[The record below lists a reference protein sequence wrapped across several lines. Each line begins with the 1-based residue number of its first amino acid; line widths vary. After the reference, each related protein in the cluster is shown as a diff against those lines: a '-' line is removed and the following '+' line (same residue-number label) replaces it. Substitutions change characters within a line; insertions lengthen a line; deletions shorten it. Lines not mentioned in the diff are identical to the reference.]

1 MYPSF
6 NYLGSKT
13 KLLDFLKNSIENYTK
28 TPLTNIKSF
37 IDGFS
42 GTGIVSYYMISQGI
56 PQVITNDLQYYSY
69 VISSVLSKQNL
80 DIEKLKVI
88 ITQLNHINTTHP
100 TSNDFIYNNYTNSPN
115 CERMYITQSNAIKID
130 RIRQNIDHLLKSKS
144 INPTEFNCLLKLLL
158 YATTKISN
166 TSSTYGAYLKEF
178 KPSSQKDLLLD
189 PSLIDKLNA
198 GDISNHTSL
207 NYNILD
213 IPDHFFNSTEICYL
227 DPPYNSRDYSS
238 NYHLLETIAKYDSP
252 NIKGKTGLRNDNL
265 PKSKFCSKIN
275 ASHEFNTLFSKIKS
289 KYLFLSYSS
298 ESILSKTHIL
308 ELLHTNWT
316 NVICYEK
323 EYQRFK
329 SNTNCEQRKTVTEY
343 LFAAT
348 NKSF

>member
-1 MYPSF
+1 
-6 NYLGSKT
+6 
-13 KLLDFLKNSIENYTK
+13 
-28 TPLTNIKSF
+28 
-37 IDGFS
+37 
-42 GTGIVSYYMISQGI
+42 MISQGI

-88 ITQLNHINTTHP
+88 IIQLNSINTQHP
-100 TSNDFIYNNYTNSPN
+100 TSNDFIYNNYTNSTN

-130 RIRQNIDHLLKSKS
+130 RIRQQLDQLLKSNT

-189 PSLIDKLNA
+189 SSLIDKLND
-198 GDISNHTSL
+198 GNVCNHTSL

-213 IPDHFFNSTEICYL
+213 IPNHFFNSAEVCYL

-238 NYHLLETIAKYDSP
+238 NYHLLETIAKYDHP
-252 NIKGKTGLRNDNL
+252 TIKGKTGLRDDNV
-265 PKSKFCSKIN
+265 PKSKFCSKVN
-275 ASHEFNTLFSKIKS
+275 ASQEFNNLFSKITS

-298 ESILSKTHIL
+298 ESILSKTQII
-308 ELLHTNWT
+308 ELLQTNWS

-329 SNTNCEQRKTVTEY
+329 SNTNCEQNKTVTEY

-348 NKSF
+348 NKNF